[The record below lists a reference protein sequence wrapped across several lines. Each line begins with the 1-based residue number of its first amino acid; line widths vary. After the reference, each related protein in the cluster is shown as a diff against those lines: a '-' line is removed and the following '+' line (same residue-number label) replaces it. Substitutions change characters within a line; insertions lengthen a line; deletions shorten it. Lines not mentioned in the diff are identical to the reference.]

1 MMEVKCTCPYCARS
15 FTIEVDMPEQKET
28 RRRNMSD
35 EERAQRAERM
45 RQMRLAGIGG
55 RTKGSRNTK
64 PRSDKGVPRGARKDQ
79 DPNMEWVDHAEGQ
92 QD

>member
-1 MMEVKCTCPYCARS
+1 MIEVKCTCPYCSKS
-15 FTIEVDMPEQKET
+15 FFIEVEAPRET